1 MDYTRDKIDWAD
13 IVMSTGGDGTFLL
26 AASMIKNNR
35 KPVIG
40 FNSVPERSEGYLCL
54 PKNFSDDVSGAVEH
68 LQGVSNNY
76 IMYCTYTV
84 LAKSCHY
91 LHVCQ
96 DKSLMLQGRT
106 YKPSRCFCDRATL
119 TGC

>member
-1 MDYTRDKIDWAD
+1 MQPGNYFAAITYWLLIHVVCSRLDYTRDKIDWAD

-26 AASMIKNNR
+26 AASMIQNNR

-54 PKNFSDDVSGAVEH
+54 PKNFSDDITGAVEQ

-76 IMYCTYTV
+76 IMYLYCKLLTYTS
-84 LAKSCHY
+84 AKTKAYCSA
-91 LHVCQ
+91 
-96 DKSLMLQGRT
+96 S
-106 YKPSRCFCDRATL
+106 
-119 TGC
+119 